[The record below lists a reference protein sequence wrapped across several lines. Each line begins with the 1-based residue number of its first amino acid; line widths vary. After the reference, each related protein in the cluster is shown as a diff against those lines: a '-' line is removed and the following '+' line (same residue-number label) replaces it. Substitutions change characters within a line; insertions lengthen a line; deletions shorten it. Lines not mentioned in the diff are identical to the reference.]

1 MYLCWV
7 MHTRRVVGHNYVWGA
22 HWLLHQ
28 CPRTAWSWWPPR
40 HQDYSVCP
48 HNLRHH
54 HRCPAQPHGRL
65 RGRYSHG
72 VAGMAEQGHSRRTAV
87 SSATLRRV
95 TNRPLAPSSPLG
107 REYRDRSR
115 RAAASVTECSGSA
128 GQAQEVQGAPRGDRP
143 WWVGTLLAES
153 VGLITVH
160 TLRVIQVT
168 SCGPRVNYRG
178 ATPALAW
185 GLCSEE

>member
-1 MYLCWV
+1 M
-7 MHTRRVVGHNYVWGA
+7 GHNYVWGA

-95 TNRPLAPSSPLG
+95 TNRPLAPSSPLR

-115 RAAASVTECSGSA
+115 RAAASVTELLRQCGSS
-128 GQAQEVQGAPRGDRP
+128 PRGAGRP
-143 WWVGTLLAES
+143 QGRQTVVGRDVA
-153 VGLITVH
+153 
-160 TLRVIQVT
+160 
-168 SCGPRVNYRG
+168 RG
-178 ATPALAW
+178 SSWIDHCAHAQGHSSDIMRPQ
-185 GLCSEE
+185 S